1 MTSIIE
7 SFHSCFHTKLAYLYR
22 TKNIL
27 TSSLLISMITS
38 SIFNILRGHKTEIP
52 LLHLNCHFQKFP
64 PWTKGSMSYWG
75 PEVAHK
81 PAEHRFHSDRD
92 SLLKEHTETNCS
104 GIYKFLELKITSL
117 NISQCQLTSA
127 ITTKHTMSSYA
138 AVQSSACWSAL
149 TQAIL
154 DLIVLIDF

>member
-38 SIFNILRGHKTEIP
+38 SIFNILGGHKTEIP
-52 LLHLNCHFQKFP
+52 LLHLNCHFQKFT

-81 PAEHRFHSDRD
+81 PAEHGFQSDRD
-92 SLLKEHTETNCS
+92 NFLKERTETNFS
-104 GIYKFLELKITSL
+104 GTYKVLELKNTSL

-138 AVQSSACWSAL
+138 AVQSSAFWSAL
-149 TQAIL
+149 TQAI
-154 DLIVLIDF
+154 

>member
-1 MTSIIE
+1 MN
-7 SFHSCFHTKLAYLYR
+7 KRKYV
-22 TKNIL
+22 
-27 TSSLLISMITS
+27 LLGS
-38 SIFNILRGHKTEIP
+38 RVAPKTE
-52 LLHLNCHFQKFP
+52 
-64 PWTKGSMSYWG
+64 
-75 PEVAHK
+75 
-81 PAEHRFHSDRD
+81 EHEFHSDRY

-104 GIYKFLELKITSL
+104 GIYKVLELKNIFL

-127 ITTKHTMSSYA
+127 ITTKHRMSSYA

>member
-1 MTSIIE
+1 M
-7 SFHSCFHTKLAYLYR
+7 
-22 TKNIL
+22 
-27 TSSLLISMITS
+27 
-38 SIFNILRGHKTEIP
+38 
-52 LLHLNCHFQKFP
+52 
-64 PWTKGSMSYWG
+64 G

-81 PAEHRFHSDRD
+81 PAEHVFQSDRD

-104 GIYKFLELKITSL
+104 GTYKVLELKNKSL

-127 ITTKHTMSSYA
+127 ITTKHRMSSYA

-154 DLIVLIDF
+154 DVTVHTEL